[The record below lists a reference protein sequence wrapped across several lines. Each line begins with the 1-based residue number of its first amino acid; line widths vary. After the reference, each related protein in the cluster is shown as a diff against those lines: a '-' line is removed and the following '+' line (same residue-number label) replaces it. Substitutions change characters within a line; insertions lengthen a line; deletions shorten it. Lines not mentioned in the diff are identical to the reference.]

1 MITSENTD
9 NRATNLYKPSDIEGK
24 WQKIWEDDNLYNTD
38 EQASNKEK
46 FYALSMFPYP
56 SGNLHMGHVRN
67 YVITDLIARF
77 QRFQGKEVLHPMG
90 WDAFG
95 LPAENAAI
103 ERGINPD
110 KWTKQNIAH
119 MKSQLKLLGLSVDWD
134 REFATCDENYYVWT
148 QFLFLELHKAGL
160 VYQKES
166 EVNWDPIDNTVLANE
181 QVDSE
186 GKSWRSGAIVEK
198 KLLTQWFL
206 KITDYA
212 EELLQD
218 LEKLNEWPERVKLMQ
233 ENWIGKSIGANI
245 NFKINEGQIFGML
258 GPNGVGKSTIFNL
271 ITGLINPGNGK
282 IKIAGEDVTKYP
294 VYLRTKKF
302 KVGYVPQ
309 YGGFFN
315 DLTLHDNLKA
325 ISEIVIDDKN
335 YRTERV
341 NYLISKF
348 ELDNLKDIKGK
359 FLSGGQK
366 KKLVIALS
374 LLSEPK
380 VLLLDECFA
389 ALDVL
394 TIKMLQ
400 EIIVNLQNE
409 NRITIC
415 ICDHQARDL
424 LACVDVAMILSNGK
438 IIAQDTPSNLVKDI
452 NAKNA
457 YFGDNFKFN

>member
-1 MITSENTD
+1 MAIIKKFRIKSFKQINSIIEFENISLAYG
-9 NRATNLYKPSDIEGK
+9 NR
-24 WQKIWEDDNLYNTD
+24 
-38 EQASNKEK
+38 
-46 FYALSMFPYP
+46 
-56 SGNLHMGHVRN
+56 
-67 YVITDLIARF
+67 LI
-77 QRFQGKEVLHPMG
+77 L
-90 WDAFG
+90 D
-95 LPAENAAI
+95 
-103 ERGINPD
+103 
-110 KWTKQNIAH
+110 
-119 MKSQLKLLGLSVDWD
+119 
-134 REFATCDENYYVWT
+134 
-148 QFLFLELHKAGL
+148 
-160 VYQKES
+160 
-166 EVNWDPIDNTVLANE
+166 
-181 QVDSE
+181 
-186 GKSWRSGAIVEK
+186 
-198 KLLTQWFL
+198 
-206 KITDYA
+206 
-212 EELLQD
+212 
-218 LEKLNEWPERVKLMQ
+218 
-233 ENWIGKSIGANI
+233 NI

-271 ITGLINPGNGK
+271 MTGLISPRAGK
-282 IKIAGEDVTKYP
+282 IKIAGENVTNYP
-294 VYLRTKKF
+294 IYLRTKKY

-325 ISEIVIDDKN
+325 ISEIVIEKKN
-335 YRTERV
+335 YRDERI

-348 ELDNLKDIKGK
+348 ELDNLKDIKAK

-409 NRITIC
+409 NKITIC

-438 IIAQDTPSNLVKDI
+438 IIAQDTPSNLVKNI
-452 NAKNA
+452 NARNA

>member
-1 MITSENTD
+1 MAII
-9 NRATNLYKPSDIEGK
+9 K
-24 WQKIWEDDNLYNTD
+24 
-38 EQASNKEK
+38 K
-46 FYALSMFPYP
+46 F
-56 SGNLHMGHVRN
+56 R
-67 YVITDLIARF
+67 I
-77 QRFQGKEVLHPMG
+77 
-90 WDAFG
+90 
-95 LPAENAAI
+95 
-103 ERGINPD
+103 
-110 KWTKQNIAH
+110 
-119 MKSQLKLLGLSVDWD
+119 KSFK
-134 REFATCDENYYVWT
+134 
-148 QFLFLELHKAGL
+148 
-160 VYQKES
+160 
-166 EVNWDPIDNTVLANE
+166 
-181 QVDSE
+181 
-186 GKSWRSGAIVEK
+186 
-198 KLLTQWFL
+198 
-206 KITDYA
+206 
-212 EELLQD
+212 
-218 LEKLNEWPERVKLMQ
+218 
-233 ENWIGKSIGANI
+233 NI
-245 NFKINEGQIFGML
+245 NSIIEFEDINLSYGNRVILENISFKINEGQIFGML

-271 ITGLINPGNGK
+271 ITGLINPGSGK
-282 IKIAGEDVTKYP
+282 IKIAGENVNEYP
-294 VYLRTKKF
+294 IYLRTRKF

-325 ISEIVIDDKN
+325 ISEIVIDEKN
-335 YRTERV
+335 YRDERI

-348 ELDNLKDIKGK
+348 ELENLKDIKAK

-409 NRITIC
+409 NKITIC

-438 IIAQDTPSNLVKDI
+438 IIAEDTPSNLVKNI